1 MALVRFQPFV
11 GDFQTLQE
19 RANRIFQDSA
29 LSQFGREEEGMGSWT
44 PLCDIYEEGDNIV
57 VKAELPG
64 LERDDIDVQVEN
76 NILTLR
82 GERKREKEVK
92 SENLFRT
99 ERFYGTFTRS
109 FTLPVTVDT
118 EKIRAEYKDGVL
130 LLTMPKV
137 EEAKPRKIKVL
148 TT

>member
-11 GDFQTLQE
+11 DDFQALQE
-19 RANRIFQDSA
+19 RINRIFNDTAFSRLA
-29 LSQFGREEEGMGSWT
+29 AEDTMGSWA
-44 PLCDIYEEGDNIV
+44 PVCDIYEDGESIL

-64 LERDDIDVQVEN
+64 VDQKDIDVQVEN

-82 GERKREKEVK
+82 GERKREKEVTG
-92 SENLFRT
+92 ENMYRA
-99 ERFYGTFTRS
+99 ERSYGSFSRS

-118 EKIRAEYKDGVL
+118 ERIKAEYKDGVL
-130 LLTMPKV
+130 HVTLPKV

-148 TT
+148 NS

>member
-11 GDFQTLQE
+11 DDFQTLQE
-19 RANRIFQDSA
+19 RFTRILRDSTLA
-29 LSQFGREEEGMGSWT
+29 QVGNEEAMGSWA

-64 LERDDIDVQVEN
+64 LDRNDIDVQVEN
-76 NILTLR
+76 NVLTLR
-82 GERKREKEVK
+82 GERKRENEVK

-99 ERFYGTFTRS
+99 ERYYGTFTRS
-109 FTLPVTVDT
+109 FTLPATVDT
-118 EKIRAEYKDGVL
+118 EKIRAEYKEGVL

-137 EEAKPRKIKVL
+137 EEAKPRKIKVQ
-148 TT
+148 TS

>member
-11 GDFQTLQE
+11 DDFQTLQE
-19 RANRIFQDSA
+19 RFNKIFQDSTLA
-29 LSQFGREEEGMGSWT
+29 HFGREEAMGSWT

-64 LERDDIDVQVEN
+64 LDRNDIDVQVEN

-99 ERFYGTFTRS
+99 ERYYGSFTRS

-118 EKIRAEYKDGVL
+118 EKIRADYRDGVL
-130 LLTMPKV
+130 QVTMPKV

-148 TT
+148 TN

>member
-1 MALVRFQPFV
+1 MTLVRFQPFV
-11 GDFQTLQE
+11 DDFQTLQE
-19 RANRIFQDSA
+19 RFNRIFQDSA
-29 LSQFGREEEGMGSWT
+29 LSQIGSDEAMGSWT
-44 PLCDIYEEGDNIV
+44 PRCDIYEEGDNIV
-57 VKAELPG
+57 VKAEVPG
-64 LERDDIDVQVEN
+64 LDRNDIDVQVEN

-137 EEAKPRKIKVL
+137 EEAKPRRIKVL
-148 TT
+148 PS

>member
-1 MALVRFQPFV
+1 MTLVRFQPFV
-11 GDFQTLQE
+11 DDFQTLQE
-19 RANRIFQDSA
+19 RFNRIFQDSA
-29 LSQFGREEEGMGSWT
+29 LAHFGREDAMGSWT

-64 LERDDIDVQVEN
+64 LDENDIDIQVEN

-99 ERFYGTFTRS
+99 ERSYGSFTRS

>member
-1 MALVRFQPFV
+1 
-11 GDFQTLQE
+11 
-19 RANRIFQDSA
+19 
-29 LSQFGREEEGMGSWT
+29 
-44 PLCDIYEEGDNIV
+44 
-57 VKAELPG
+57 
-64 LERDDIDVQVEN
+64 
-76 NILTLR
+76 
-82 GERKREKEVK
+82 VK

-99 ERFYGTFTRS
+99 ERFYGSFTRS

-130 LLTMPKV
+130 LLTMSKV

>member
-1 MALVRFQPFV
+1 MTLVRFQPFV
-11 GDFQTLQE
+11 DDFQTLQE
-19 RANRIFQDSA
+19 RFNRIFQDSA
-29 LSQFGREEEGMGSWT
+29 LAHFGREEAMGSWT

-64 LERDDIDVQVEN
+64 LDRNDIDVQVEN

-82 GERKREKEVK
+82 GERKRENEVK

-99 ERFYGTFTRS
+99 ERYYGSFTRS

>member
-11 GDFQTLQE
+11 DDFQALQE
-19 RANRIFQDSA
+19 RINRIFADTTFSR
-29 LSQFGREEEGMGSWT
+29 LGGEETIGAWS
-44 PLCDIYEEGDNIV
+44 PLCDIYEDGDDIV

-64 LERDDIDVQVEN
+64 LDRNDIDVQVEN
-76 NILTLR
+76 NILTIR

-92 SENLFRT
+92 SDNLYRT
-99 ERFYGTFTRS
+99 ERSYGAFSRS

-118 EKIRAEYKDGVL
+118 ERIKAEYKDGVL
-130 LLTMPKV
+130 HVTLPKL
-137 EEAKPRKIKVL
+137 EEAKPRRIKVL